1 MFGTTVNDYIYNHT
15 LRMIMDNIGKA
26 VIVFS
31 LLGVGI
37 LYGLSLTSF
46 VEPPYVPLDEVAC
59 RAEAG
64 TNEGER
70 IRTSGVITSFSA
82 TDYGDVLTLKGNK
95 TELLIFVDTL
105 DTSVGKLNLS
115 YGDVIEVEG
124 RVKTYKGRP
133 ELVVHGGHG
142 NAIKKL
148 STKNENENE
157 NIAFISQIAMHPED
171 YKGER
176 VRVVGYADNV
186 YKHIFYLADE
196 HGNYLLRVR
205 VEAETEARAK
215 SDDGSIPLSALQKG
229 DKLIAEGVFGYDPG
243 NMRYELNLISLRR
256 CP

>member
-1 MFGTTVNDYIYNHT
+1 
-15 LRMIMDNIGKA
+15 MDNIGKA

-46 VEPPYVPLDEVAC
+46 VEPPYVPLEEVAC
-59 RAEAG
+59 RAGAG
-64 TNEGER
+64 DHEGEL
-70 IRTSGVITSFSA
+70 IRTKGVITDFLA
-82 TDYGDVLTLKGNK
+82 TDYGNMLTIRENK

-105 DTSVGKLNLS
+105 DKSVGKLNLS
-115 YGDVIEVEG
+115 YGDVVEVEG

-148 STKNENENE
+148 SAENENE
-157 NIAFISQIAMHPED
+157 NIAFVSQIAMHPED

-186 YKHIFYLADE
+186 YKHVFYLADE
-196 HGNYLLRVR
+196 HGKHLLRVM

-215 SDDGSIPLSALQKG
+215 SDDGSIPISALQKG
-229 DKLIAEGVFGYDPG
+229 DKIIAEGVFRYDPG

-256 CP
+256 CS

>member
-1 MFGTTVNDYIYNHT
+1 
-15 LRMIMDNIGKA
+15 MDNIGKA

-46 VEPPYVPLDEVAC
+46 VEPPYVPLEEVAC
-59 RAEAG
+59 RAG
-64 TNEGER
+64 TNEGEL
-70 IRTSGVITSFSA
+70 IRTKGVITDFRA
-82 TDYGDVLTLKGNK
+82 TDYGNMLMIRENK

-105 DTSVGKLNLS
+105 DKSVEKLNLS

-124 RVKTYKGRP
+124 RVNTYKGRP

-148 STKNENENE
+148 SAENENENENE
-157 NIAFISQIAMHPED
+157 NIAFVSQIAMHPED

-186 YKHIFYLADE
+186 YKHVFYLADE
-196 HGNYLLRVR
+196 QGKYLLRVR
-205 VEAETEARAK
+205 VEAETDARAK
-215 SDDGSIPLSALQKG
+215 SDDGSIPISALQKG
-229 DKLIAEGVFGYDPG
+229 DKIIAEGVFRYDPG
-243 NMRYELNLISLRR
+243 NMRYELNLISLRW
-256 CP
+256 CS

>member
-1 MFGTTVNDYIYNHT
+1 
-15 LRMIMDNIGKA
+15 MDNIGKA

-46 VEPPYVPLDEVAC
+46 VEPPYVPLEEVAC
-59 RAEAG
+59 RAGAG
-64 TNEGER
+64 DHEGEL
-70 IRTSGVITSFSA
+70 IRTKGVITDFRA
-82 TDYGDVLTLKGNK
+82 TDYGNMLMIRENK

-105 DTSVGKLNLS
+105 DKSVEKLNLS

-124 RVKTYKGRP
+124 RVNTYKGRP

-148 STKNENENE
+148 SAENENENENE
-157 NIAFISQIAMHPED
+157 NIAFVSQIAMHPED

-186 YKHIFYLADE
+186 YKHVFYLADE
-196 HGNYLLRVR
+196 QGKYLLRVR
-205 VEAETEARAK
+205 VEAETDARAK
-215 SDDGSIPLSALQKG
+215 SDDGSIPISALQKG
-229 DKLIAEGVFGYDPG
+229 DKIIAEGVFRYDPG
-243 NMRYELNLISLRR
+243 NMRYELNLIHFFFLEKTQIL
-256 CP
+256 

>member
-1 MFGTTVNDYIYNHT
+1 
-15 LRMIMDNIGKA
+15 MDNIGKA

-46 VEPPYVPLDEVAC
+46 VEPPYVPLEEVAC
-59 RAEAG
+59 RAGAG
-64 TNEGER
+64 DHEGEL
-70 IRTSGVITSFSA
+70 IRTKGVITDFFA
-82 TDYGDVLTLKGNK
+82 TDYGNML
-95 TELLIFVDTL
+95 
-105 DTSVGKLNLS
+105 
-115 YGDVIEVEG
+115 
-124 RVKTYKGRP
+124 YKGRP

-148 STKNENENE
+148 SAENENENE
-157 NIAFISQIAMHPED
+157 NIAFVSQIAMHPED

-186 YKHIFYLADE
+186 YKHVFYLADE
-196 HGNYLLRVR
+196 HGKHLLRVR

-215 SDDGSIPLSALQKG
+215 SDDGSIHISALQKG
-229 DKLIAEGVFGYDPG
+229 DKIIADGVFRYDPG

-256 CP
+256 CS

>member
-1 MFGTTVNDYIYNHT
+1 
-15 LRMIMDNIGKA
+15 MDNIGKA

-46 VEPPYVPLDEVAC
+46 VEPPYVPLEEVAC
-59 RAEAG
+59 RAGAG
-64 TNEGER
+64 DHEGEL
-70 IRTSGVITSFSA
+70 IRTKGVITDFRA
-82 TDYGDVLTLKGNK
+82 TDYGNMLTIRENK

-105 DTSVGKLNLS
+105 DKSVGKLNLS
-115 YGDVIEVEG
+115 YGDVIAVEG

-148 STKNENENE
+148 SAENENENE
-157 NIAFISQIAMHPED
+157 NIAFVSQIAMHPED

-186 YKHIFYLADE
+186 YKHVFYLADE
-196 HGNYLLRVR
+196 QGKYLLRVR

-215 SDDGSIPLSALQKG
+215 SDDGSIPISALQKG
-229 DKLIAEGVFGYDPG
+229 DKIIAEGVFRYDPG

-256 CP
+256 CS

>member
-1 MFGTTVNDYIYNHT
+1 
-15 LRMIMDNIGKA
+15 MDNIGKA
-26 VIVFS
+26 VIIFS

-46 VEPPYVPLDEVAC
+46 VEPPYVPLEEVAC
-59 RAEAG
+59 RAGAG
-64 TNEGER
+64 THEGEL

-82 TDYGDVLTLKGNK
+82 TDYGDVLTLKENK
-95 TELLIFVDTL
+95 TELRIFVDTA
-105 DTSVGKLNLS
+105 DKSVGKLNLS

-124 RVKTYKGRP
+124 RVKIYKGRP

-148 STKNENENE
+148 SAENENENE
-157 NIAFISQIAMHPED
+157 NIAFVSQIAMHPED

-186 YKHIFYLADE
+186 YKHVFYLADE
-196 HGNYLLRVR
+196 QGKYLLR

-215 SDDGSIPLSALQKG
+215 SDDGSIPISALQKG
-229 DKLIAEGVFGYDPG
+229 DKIIAAGVFRYDPG
-243 NMRYELNLISLRR
+243 NMRYELNLIHFFFLEKIL
-256 CP
+256 

>member
-1 MFGTTVNDYIYNHT
+1 
-15 LRMIMDNIGKA
+15 MDNIGKA

-46 VEPPYVPLDEVAC
+46 VEPPYVPLEEVAC
-59 RAEAG
+59 RAG
-64 TNEGER
+64 TNEGEL
-70 IRTSGVITSFSA
+70 IRTKGVITDFRA
-82 TDYGDVLTLKGNK
+82 TDYGNMLMIRENK

-105 DTSVGKLNLS
+105 DKSVGKLNLS
-115 YGDVIEVEG
+115 YGDVVEVEG
-124 RVKTYKGRP
+124 RVNTYKGRP

-148 STKNENENE
+148 SAENENENE
-157 NIAFISQIAMHPED
+157 NIAFVSQIAMHPED

-196 HGNYLLRVR
+196 HGKYLLRVR
-205 VEAETEARAK
+205 VEAETEVRAK
-215 SDDGSIPLSALQKG
+215 SDDGSIPISALQKG
-229 DKLIAEGVFGYDPG
+229 DKIIAEGVFRYDPG
-243 NMRYELNLISLRR
+243 NMRYELNLISLRW
-256 CP
+256 CS

>member
-1 MFGTTVNDYIYNHT
+1 
-15 LRMIMDNIGKA
+15 MDNIGKA

-46 VEPPYVPLDEVAC
+46 VEPPYVPLEEVAC
-59 RAEAG
+59 RAG
-64 TNEGER
+64 TNEGEL
-70 IRTSGVITSFSA
+70 IRTKGVITDFRA
-82 TDYGDVLTLKGNK
+82 TDYGNMLMLRENK

-105 DTSVGKLNLS
+105 DKSVEKLNLS

-124 RVKTYKGRP
+124 RVNTYKGRP

-148 STKNENENE
+148 SAENENENE
-157 NIAFISQIAMHPED
+157 NIAFVSQIAMHPED

-176 VRVVGYADNV
+176 VHVVGYADNV
-186 YKHIFYLADE
+186 YKHVFYLADE
-196 HGNYLLRVR
+196 HGKHLLRVR

-215 SDDGSIPLSALQKG
+215 SDDGSIPISALQKG
-229 DKLIAEGVFGYDPG
+229 DKIIAEGVFRYDPG
-243 NMRYELNLISLRR
+243 NMRYELNLIHFFFLEKTQIL
-256 CP
+256 

>member
-1 MFGTTVNDYIYNHT
+1 MKKIRLNT
-15 LRMIMDNIGKA
+15 GKA
-26 VIVFS
+26 VIIFS

-46 VEPPYVPLDEVAC
+46 VEPPYVPLEEVAC
-59 RAEAG
+59 RAG
-64 TNEGER
+64 THEGEL
-70 IRTSGVITSFSA
+70 IRTKGVITDFRA
-82 TDYGDVLTLKGNK
+82 TDYGNMLTLKGNK
-95 TELLIFVDTL
+95 TELLIFVDTA
-105 DTSVGKLNLS
+105 DKSAGKLNLS

-148 STKNENENE
+148 SAENENENE
-157 NIAFISQIAMHPED
+157 NIAFVSQIAMHPED

-176 VRVVGYADNV
+176 VSVVGYADNV
-186 YKHIFYLADE
+186 YKHVFYLADE
-196 HGNYLLRVR
+196 QGKYLLRVR

-215 SDDGSIPLSALQKG
+215 PDEGSMPISALQKG
-229 DKLIAEGVFGYDPG
+229 DKIIAEGVFRYDPG

-256 CP
+256 CS

>member
-1 MFGTTVNDYIYNHT
+1 
-15 LRMIMDNIGKA
+15 MDNIGKA

-46 VEPPYVPLDEVAC
+46 VEPPYVPLEEVAC
-59 RAEAG
+59 RAGAG
-64 TNEGER
+64 DHEGEL

-82 TDYGDVLTLKGNK
+82 TDYGAVLTLKGNK
-95 TELLIFVDTL
+95 TELLVFVDTI
-105 DTSVGKLNLS
+105 DTSAGKLNLS
-115 YGDVIEVEG
+115 YGDVVEVEG

-148 STKNENENE
+148 SAKNENENENE
-157 NIAFISQIAMHPED
+157 NIAFVSQIAMHPED

-176 VRVVGYADNV
+176 VSVVGYADNV
-186 YKHIFYLADE
+186 YKHVFYLADE
-196 HGNYLLRVR
+196 HGKHLLRVT

-215 SDDGSIPLSALQKG
+215 SDDGSIPISALQKG
-229 DKLIAEGVFGYDPG
+229 DKIIAEGVFSYDPG
-243 NMRYELNLISLRR
+243 NIRYELNLIHFFFLEKTQIL
-256 CP
+256 

>member
-1 MFGTTVNDYIYNHT
+1 
-15 LRMIMDNIGKA
+15 MDNIGKA

-46 VEPPYVPLDEVAC
+46 VDPPYVPLEEVAC
-59 RAEAG
+59 RAGAG
-64 TNEGER
+64 THEGEL

-82 TDYGDVLTLKGNK
+82 TDYGDVLTLKENK
-95 TELLIFVDTL
+95 TELRIFVDTA
-105 DTSVGKLNLS
+105 DKSVGKLNLS

-124 RVKTYKGRP
+124 RVKIYKGRP

-148 STKNENENE
+148 SAENENE
-157 NIAFISQIAMHPED
+157 NIAFVSQIAMHPED

-186 YKHIFYLADE
+186 YKHVFYLADE
-196 HGNYLLRVR
+196 QGKYLLRVR

-215 SDDGSIPLSALQKG
+215 SDDGSIPISALQKG
-229 DKLIAEGVFGYDPG
+229 DKIIAEGMFRYDPG
-243 NMRYELNLISLRR
+243 NMRYELNLILLRR
-256 CP
+256 CS